1 MTKPM
6 AKRLANAPS
15 KAVVLSGK
23 DIGSIRPTS
32 NAPNTTPA
40 IRPRMTFD
48 MGNGLVKMVCAH
60 NI

>member
-1 MTKPM
+1 
-6 AKRLANAPS
+6 
-15 KAVVLSGK
+15 LSGK

-32 NAPNTTPA
+32 SVPNTMPA

-48 MGNGLVKMVCAH
+48 MWSDVAETMRPH